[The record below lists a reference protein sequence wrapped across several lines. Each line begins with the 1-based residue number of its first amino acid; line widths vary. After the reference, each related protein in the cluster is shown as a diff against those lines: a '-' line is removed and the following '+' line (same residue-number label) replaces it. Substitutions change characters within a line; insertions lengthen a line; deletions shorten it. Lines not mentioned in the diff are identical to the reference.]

1 MKNDQKRKKATDAKT
16 IGEHFSSM
24 TDPRIVNKSD
34 HKLLDII
41 TIIICA
47 VICGA
52 DTFTEIEEY
61 AIAKYDWFKN
71 FLELPNGIPS
81 HDTFGRVFSLLNP
94 EEFQN
99 CFQQWI
105 KTIASVTSGEIV
117 AIDGKT
123 LRSSYDRANNKSAIH
138 MVNAWAS
145 HNRLCIG
152 QVKTDEKSNE
162 ITAIPKLLEMLEL
175 SGCIVTIDAMG
186 CQKHIAGQIEEKGAD
201 YVLALKA
208 NHENLHEEVVSY
220 FDEAS
225 QHDIK
230 DYDID
235 TCETVDGGHGR
246 VETRRCYVCSEI
258 DWLTEKKLWK
268 GLRSIVKVESER
280 CIDNVTSN
288 ESRYYITSLKSNPKH
303 ILHAIRS
310 HWGVENSLHWVL
322 DVAFREDD
330 SRTRKGHAAENFA
343 IARTIAT
350 NLLKNEKTLKR
361 GVKTRRLKAGWD
373 NDYLLKVL
381 SG

>member
-1 MKNDQKRKKATDAKT
+1 MKGDEEQKKAASAQT

-24 TDPRIVNKSD
+24 TDPRNVNKLD
-34 HKLLDII
+34 HKLLDIVTI
-41 TIIICA
+41 TICA

-52 DTFTEIEEY
+52 DTFTEIEDY

-94 EEFQN
+94 EEFQS

-105 KTIASVTSGEIV
+105 KTVASVTSGEIV

-123 LRSSYDRANNKSAIH
+123 LRRSHDRANNKSAIH

-145 HNRLCIG
+145 HNRVCIG

-162 ITAIPKLLEMLEL
+162 ITAVPKLLEMLEL

-186 CQKHIAGQIEEKGAD
+186 CQKHIAEQILEKGAN
-201 YVLALKA
+201 YMLALKA
-208 NHENLHEEVVSY
+208 NHENLYEEVRSY

-225 QHDIK
+225 QHNIE

-246 VETRRCYVCSEI
+246 VETRRCYVCSKI
-258 DWLTEKKLWK
+258 DWLEEKKNWQ
-268 GLRSIVKVESER
+268 GLTSIVKVESER
-280 CIDNVTSN
+280 YVDDVTSSEN
-288 ESRYYITSLKSNPKH
+288 RYYITSLKSSPEQA
-303 ILHAIRS
+303 LQAIRS
-310 HWGVENSLHWVL
+310 HWGVENSMHWVL

-330 SRTRKGHAAENFA
+330 CRTRKGHAAENFA
-343 IARTIAT
+343 IARTIAM

>member
-1 MKNDQKRKKATDAKT
+1 
-16 IGEHFSSM
+16 
-24 TDPRIVNKSD
+24 
-34 HKLLDII
+34 
-41 TIIICA
+41 
-47 VICGA
+47 
-52 DTFTEIEEY
+52 
-61 AIAKYDWFKN
+61 
-71 FLELPNGIPS
+71 
-81 HDTFGRVFSLLNP
+81 
-94 EEFQN
+94 
-99 CFQQWI
+99 
-105 KTIASVTSGEIV
+105 
-117 AIDGKT
+117 
-123 LRSSYDRANNKSAIH
+123 
-138 MVNAWAS
+138 
-145 HNRLCIG
+145 
-152 QVKTDEKSNE
+152 
-162 ITAIPKLLEMLEL
+162 
-175 SGCIVTIDAMG
+175 MG
-186 CQKHIAGQIEEKGAD
+186 CQKHITGQIEEKGAD
-201 YVLALKA
+201 YILALKA

-235 TCETVDGGHGR
+235 TCETVDGDHGR

-258 DWLTEKKLWK
+258 DWLTEKKLLK

-280 CIDNVTSN
+280 CIGNVTSN
-288 ESRYYITSLKSNPKH
+288 EARYYISSLEGSPEH

-310 HWGVENSLHWVL
+310 YWGVENSLHWVL